1 MGEVVTMERVGSEAS
16 LEKWRVRYG
25 RKEWTFYSAEA
36 ADAFV
41 DRQGF
46 ERGEE

>member
-1 MGEVVTMERVGSEAS
+1 MMERVGSESS

-41 DRQGF
+41 DRMGF
-46 ERGEE
+46 RGDDDDEE